1 MAGYGT
7 ICLMTYTNKYLCLT
21 EEQQQG
27 EDIPDDLVDEEN
39 VALKNV
45 TKKERHGFNHNEM
58 QDVCGPVPTL
68 ESLPEFYQDKIQQ
81 RDEWYRSI
89 LEGRHEEV
97 EFLKHLLEIGDKTA
111 VRIQKSRAK
120 FGPRSHNRTERG
132 IRGHSRTNKLD
143 LLIATTNIPWSDEE
157 GAQLKSRCTSSSYL
171 AYKLRVTAM
180 KRHKD
185 SRKTRHVDQR
195 KSQAIEGEAQA
206 SQNGNPNFNTT
217 PTNSSGVPV
226 LLGSVN
232 PQYGLQQVR
241 ITVKFRFCRGTFQQ
255 P

>member
-1 MAGYGT
+1 MVQRRT
-7 ICLMTYTNKYLCLT
+7 DLCLT

-45 TKKERHGFNHNEM
+45 ARKDGHGFYHNEM
-58 QDVCGPVPTL
+58 ENVGVPAPPL
-68 ESLPEFYQDKIQQ
+68 ESYEDHTLVNAGELQQ
-81 RDEWYRSI
+81 EN
-89 LEGRHEEV
+89 V
-97 EFLKHLLEIGDKTA
+97 LLG
-111 VRIQKSRAK
+111 Q
-120 FGPRSHNRTERG
+120 
-132 IRGHSRTNKLD
+132 
-143 LLIATTNIPWSDEE
+143 
-157 GAQLKSRCTSSSYL
+157 Q
-171 AYKLRVTAM
+171 
-180 KRHKD
+180 KRHKF
-185 SRKTRHVDQR
+185 SRKTRHIDQR
-195 KSQAIEGEAQA
+195 KSQAIEDEAQA

-241 ITVKFRFCRGTFQQ
+241 ITVKFRSCRGTFQQ